1 MSEEGRPSEP
11 TDDLRITSGFSCV
24 ARGLNLVAAS
34 GSQVAAGGDCWL
46 LTAVRG
52 HFGDTPGARQ
62 SCVGQLRS
70 RARSETRRQVISSV
84 GHPLG
89 LLRVLRGGKDLP
101 RGSIE

>member
-1 MSEEGRPSEP
+1 MRRAAHWNRPM
-11 TDDLRITSGFSCV
+11 TYALRAGSRALLAGS
-24 ARGLNLVAAS
+24 NLVPAS
-34 GSQVAAGGDCWL
+34 GSLVAAGGDCWL

-89 LLRVLRGGKDLP
+89 LLRVLRGGKGLP

>member
-1 MSEEGRPSEP
+1 MRRVAHRNRPM
-11 TDDLRITSGFSCV
+11 TYALRAGSRALLAGS
-24 ARGLNLVAAS
+24 NLVPAS